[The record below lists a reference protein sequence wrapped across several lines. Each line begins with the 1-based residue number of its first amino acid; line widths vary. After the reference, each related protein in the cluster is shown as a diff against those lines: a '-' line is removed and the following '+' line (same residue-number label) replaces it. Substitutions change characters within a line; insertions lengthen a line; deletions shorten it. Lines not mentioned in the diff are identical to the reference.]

1 MSFYVISILVSCG
14 LIGIVSGAIG
24 TYAVLQKKSLLADS
38 ISHSL
43 LPGIMLG
50 FLITKEKDPVLI
62 SLGATISGLISA
74 YLTDWLVAKTKLNQ
88 DAAIGINLSLFFG
101 LGVVLLTYIQSGN
114 YGGQSGLTQLLLGNA
129 ASMQQSDIFF
139 FSALGLFL
147 ALSLL
152 FLGKELNL
160 ICFNKDFAKS
170 IGLPVARLE
179 FLLRLLL
186 VLTIVAGIQ
195 AVGVVLMASCLI
207 APVIAAKYW
216 SISLRRIQIIST
228 IIGCLSGVLGALFSY
243 YFNHVP
249 TGPLIVLILTF
260 VAFFSMFFGIE
271 KGLLRRFFKERSNRF
286 KIQADHILKELF
298 YLNEQ
303 GNETGT
309 YHIRELKVFSESGKS
324 RSNRILKRL
333 ARKGFLITSGTDIT
347 ITEKGKSEANKIVRL
362 HRLWE
367 LYLLKRLEIPADHV
381 HDNAE
386 QIEHILS
393 PELEAALLK
402 ELDYPVR
409 DPHNSPI
416 PNE

>member
-1 MSFYVISILVSCG
+1 M
-14 LIGIVSGAIG
+14 VSGAIG

-50 FLITKEKDPVLI
+50 FLITKEKDPLLI
-62 SLGATISGLISA
+62 SLGATITGLLSA
-74 YLTDWLVAKTKLNQ
+74 YLTDWLVSKTKLNQ

-101 LGVVLLTYIQSGN
+101 LGVVLLTHIQSGN

-129 ASMQQSDIFF
+129 ASMQQNDIYF
-139 FSALGLFL
+139 FSALGIILGL
-147 ALSLL
+147 TLL

-170 IGLPVARLE
+170 IGLPVSKLE

-216 SISLRRIQIIST
+216 SNSLKKIQLLSI

-249 TGPLIVLILTF
+249 TGPLIVLILTAI
-260 VAFFSMFFGIE
+260 AFSSMFFGFE
-271 KGLLRRFFKERSNRF
+271 KGLIRRYFKERSNRF

-298 YLNEQ
+298 YLNEK

-309 YHIRELKVFSESGKS
+309 YHIRELKAFSETGKN
-324 RSNRILKRL
+324 RSKRVLSRL
-333 ARKGFLITSGTDIT
+333 AKKGLITTSGTDIT
-347 ITEKGKSEANKIVRL
+347 ITEQGKTEANKIVRL

-381 HDNAE
+381 HENAE

-393 PELEAALLK
+393 PELEAALQK